1 MSIKAISVSK
11 IYQNPEI
18 GSQSIEAV
26 KDISLDVNE
35 GSYTVIFGPTG
46 SGKTTLLSLFLGITK
61 PTGGEIVF
69 NNIHLSQSNDNKIS
83 LFRERY
89 IGYIPQNMLFIKDLT
104 VLENILSPNSFL
116 KRRMKQLKAY
126 ALYLLERLNLHEK
139 AGFKPYELSGG
150 ENKKVMIAR
159 ALLKKPLFLLAD
171 EPVSELDD
179 ESLKDVM
186 YLFRDINKE
195 GSAIIIASHTPIH
208 FKKKVDFY
216 KMKNGRIT
224 EYIRG
229 ENR

>member
-11 IYQNPEI
+11 IYQKPEI
-18 GSQSIEAV
+18 SSQSVEAV
-26 KDISLDVNE
+26 KTISLDINE
-35 GSYTVIFGPTG
+35 GSYTVILGPTG
-46 SGKTTLLSLFLGITK
+46 SGKTTLLSLLAGITK
-61 PTGGEIVF
+61 PTEGEIIF
-69 NNIHLSQSNDNKIS
+69 NNIHLSQSNDNKMS
-83 LFRERY
+83 LFREQY

-126 ALYLLERLNLHEK
+126 ALYLLERLNLHQK

-150 ENKKVMIAR
+150 ENKKVMIVR

-171 EPVSELDD
+171 EPVSELDN
-179 ESLKDVM
+179 ESVKDVM
-186 YLFRDINKE
+186 HLFHNINKE

-208 FKKKVDFY
+208 FKQKVDLY
-216 KMKNGRIT
+216 KMKNGQIK

-229 ENR
+229 GNR